1 MARYTGPKHSR
12 CRRYGVKLCDSA
24 KCPVVRR
31 PYPPGQHGPKGTSR
45 LSEYGIQLAE
55 KQKAKAIYGLLER
68 QFENYFKK
76 AKTKKGD
83 TGQILLQN
91 LERRLD
97 NVVFRLGFGA
107 THAQARQM
115 VSHGLITVNGKR
127 VTIPSYSVRPK
138 EVIGVVASK
147 AKVQAAIAER
157 LKGPHEAAPAWLDLN
172 AEALTATVTRLPEA
186 TDINQ
191 PLNMQLIVEHYS
203 R

>member
-1 MARYTGPKHSR
+1 MARYTGPKHAR

-24 KCPVVRR
+24 KCPVQRR

-68 QFENYFKK
+68 QFANYYKK

-97 NVVFRLGFGA
+97 NVVFRLGFA
-107 THAQARQM
+107 STHPQARQL
-115 VSHGLITVNGKR
+115 VGHGLITVNGKR

-138 EVIGVVASK
+138 EVIGVSK
-147 AKVQAAIAER
+147 NKVKMQAAIAER
-157 LKGPHEAAPAWLDLN
+157 LKGPAEVPTWLDRN
-172 AEALTATVTRLPEA
+172 VEAQTGTITRLPEH
-186 TDINQ
+186 TDVNQ
-191 PLNMQLIVEHYS
+191 PLNMQLIIEHYS

>member
-1 MARYTGPKHSR
+1 MARKIGPKHTR

-97 NVVFRLGFGA
+97 NVVFRLGFAA
-107 THAQARQM
+107 THSQARQF
-115 VSHGLITVNGKR
+115 VGHGLITVNGKR

-138 EVIGVVASK
+138 EVVGVTSK
-147 AKVQAAIAER
+147 PKFRAAVAER
-157 LKGPHEAAPAWLDLN
+157 LKGKHEAVPSWLTLD
-172 AEALTATVTRLPEA
+172 ADAQTATVTRLPEA
-186 TDINQ
+186 TDVQQ

>member
-1 MARYTGPKHSR
+1 MARYTGPKHAR
-12 CRRYGVKLCDSA
+12 CRRYGVKLCDAA
-24 KCPVVRR
+24 KCPVQRR

-68 QFENYFKK
+68 QFANYFKK

-83 TGQILLQN
+83 TGQLLLQN

-107 THAQARQM
+107 THAQARQL
-115 VSHGLITVNGKR
+115 VGHGLITVNGKR
-127 VTIPSYSVRPK
+127 VTIPSYSIRPK
-138 EVIGVVASK
+138 EVIGIGK
-147 AKVQAAIAER
+147 NKTKMQAAVAER
-157 LKGPHEAAPAWLDLN
+157 LKGKTDVPGWLELDKD
-172 AEALTATVTRLPEA
+172 AQTGTVTRLPEA
-186 TDINQ
+186 TDVNQ

>member
-1 MARYTGPKHSR
+1 MARKLGPKHTR

-68 QFENYFKK
+68 QFENYFLK
-76 AKTKKGD
+76 AKKKKGD
-83 TGQILLQN
+83 TGQFLLQN

-97 NVVFRLGFGA
+97 NVVFRLGFA
-107 THAQARQM
+107 STHSQARQF
-115 VSHGLITVNGKR
+115 VSHGLITVKGKR
-127 VTIPSYSVRPK
+127 VNIPSYSVRPK
-138 EVIGVVASK
+138 EIIGVT
-147 AKVQAAIAER
+147 AKPKFRAAVAER
-157 LKGPHEAAPAWLDLN
+157 LKGKTEPPPAWLTLD
-172 AEALTATVTRLPEA
+172 AEAQTGLVTRLPET
-186 TDINQ
+186 TDVQQ

>member
-1 MARYTGPKHSR
+1 MARYTGPKHAR

-24 KCPVVRR
+24 KCPVQRR

-45 LSEYGIQLAE
+45 MSEYGIQLAE

-68 QFENYFKK
+68 QFANYYKK

-83 TGQILLQN
+83 TGQLLLQN

-97 NVVFRLGFGA
+97 NVVFRLGIGA
-107 THAQARQM
+107 THAQARQL
-115 VSHGLITVNGKR
+115 VGHGLITVNGKR

-138 EVIGVVASK
+138 EAIGVSK
-147 AKVQAAIAER
+147 NKPKMQTAVAER
-157 LKGPHEAAPAWLDLN
+157 LKGKTDVPAWLELDKD
-172 AEALTATVTRLPEA
+172 AQTGTVTRLPES
-186 TDINQ
+186 TDVNQ
-191 PLNMQLIVEHYS
+191 PLNLQLIVEHYS